1 MTKEIFGSLLPH
13 VAGLT
18 HSVVEVYKIS
28 AVGMSTFTWT
38 DANEDITF
46 AGEVYQP
53 WPIKRSKISFSS
65 DFRTDQTEITVAKNW
80 GLERAVTS
88 DFLAGAN
95 CRILRVRMDNPS
107 NDYTVMFAGEIGN
120 IQNQEMELVL
130 RAHTLDFL
138 NVEIPKR
145 EYQVM
150 CNWKLYDQFC
160 TIDASGFMAGSC
172 FVTSSPDGKNL
183 YAGAFAGTSQMTF
196 AGNFWT
202 QGYLRITSGEN
213 ADLKREVSWHMGQSV
228 TVVPPFPFTVNAQDT
243 FQVFPGCAHDTSA
256 CETKF
261 NNLRNYGG
269 FPFIPRQDDIL

>member
-1 MTKEIFGSLLPH
+1 MTKTIYGSLLPH

-18 HSVVEVYKIS
+18 HSVVELYKIS

-38 DANEDITF
+38 DANVGVSFT
-46 AGEVYQP
+46 GQTYYP

-95 CRILRVRMDNPS
+95 CRILRVRMDQAS
-107 NDYTVMFAGEIGN
+107 SDYTVMFAGEIGN

-138 NVEIPKR
+138 NVEVPKR

-160 TIDASGFMAGSC
+160 TIDAHGFMAGSC
-172 FVTSSPDGKNL
+172 FSSISPDGKSL
-183 YAGAFAGTSQMTF
+183 YSGGFAGTSQTTF
-196 AGNFWT
+196 GANYWD

-213 ADLKREVSWHMGQSV
+213 AGLKREVSWHVGQSI
-228 TVVPPFPFTVNAQDT
+228 TVVPPFPFTVNAQDN
-243 FQVFPGCAHDTSA
+243 FQVYPGCAHDTSA
-256 CETKF
+256 CATKF
-261 NNLRNYGG
+261 DNLRNYGG